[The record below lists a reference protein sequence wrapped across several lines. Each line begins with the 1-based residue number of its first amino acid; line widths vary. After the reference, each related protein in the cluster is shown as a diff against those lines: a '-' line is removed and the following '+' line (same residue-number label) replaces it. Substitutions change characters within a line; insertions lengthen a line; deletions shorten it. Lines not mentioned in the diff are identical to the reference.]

1 VGGQRPE
8 LRDMAEIAAG
18 IAPTL
23 NELARNW
30 FGKDELSL
38 CPFCRK
44 RAVPRQEDDV
54 SVCLEC
60 NAVWQIEDGEPTR
73 IG

>member
-1 VGGQRPE
+1 MGE
-8 LRDMAEIAAG
+8 
-18 IAPTL
+18 APSVD
-23 NELARNW
+23 ARHW

-38 CPFCRK
+38 CPFCGK